1 MKRIIGVIGATGDLG
16 SQLVKKLEGGDF
28 VVVQYSRSRP
38 NGLSINAVMERCDIV
53 HMCCPL
59 SALEAVVPGRAVI
72 VLHDSV
78 MSSSLKA
85 SKQFTDGKA
94 AVVHMLMNK
103 TGTVVVA
110 TDAPHHDL
118 ITEHLRSIGLEPKG
132 MTVRE
137 HDYLIARSQAPLA
150 LLCETLLPYLYKQAE
165 LGLLTPSGE
174 LLASTLHSRELTW
187 TKETRDSI
195 LRNPELGTLI
205 NEMQQVVA
213 AHKGI

>member
-1 MKRIIGVIGATGDLG
+1 MMA
-16 SQLVKKLEGGDF
+16 Q
-28 VVVQYSRSRP
+28 
-38 NGLSINAVMERCDIV
+38 CDIV

-59 SALEAVVPGRAVI
+59 SVLEDVIPDRAVI

-78 MSSSLKA
+78 MSSSLTT
-85 SKQFTDGKA
+85 SKQFINGEA

-103 TGTVVVA
+103 MNTVVVA
-110 TDAPHHDL
+110 TDASHHDS
-118 ITEHLRSIGLEPKG
+118 IIEHLRSIGLEPKG

-137 HDYLIARSQAPLA
+137 HDYLVVRSQAPLA
-150 LLCETLLPYLYKQAE
+150 LLCETLLPYLYEQAE

-174 LLASTLHSRELTW
+174 LLASTLHSRELAW

-213 AHKGI
+213 AHKGINQ